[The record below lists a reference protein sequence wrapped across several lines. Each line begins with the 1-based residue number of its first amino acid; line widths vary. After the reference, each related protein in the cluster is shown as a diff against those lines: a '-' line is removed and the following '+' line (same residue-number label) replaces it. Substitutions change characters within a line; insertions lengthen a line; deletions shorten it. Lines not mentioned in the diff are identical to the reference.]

1 MKAKVLVCDDDP
13 AVCEIISA
21 MLSDAGYE
29 VKEEYDGTRALE
41 DLREGRYEV
50 MILDYML
57 GKTNGL
63 DILQE
68 ACQVDHE
75 VRIIMM
81 SGYKSLADPDRLPG
95 RGSGIG
101 GQADDLPKR
110 AKELGA
116 SGFLSKPFLMQE
128 LLNAVGKKSEKRL
141 SE

>member
-1 MKAKVLVCDDDP
+1 MKKKVLVCDDDP

-21 MLSDAGYE
+21 MLRDAGYE
-29 VKEEYDGTRALE
+29 VQEEYDGTQALE
-41 DLREGRYEV
+41 DLREGRHEV

-63 DILQE
+63 DILQK

-81 SGYKSLADPDRLPG
+81 SGYQS
-95 RGSGIG
+95 
-101 GQADDLPKR
+101 DDLPKR

-116 SGFLSKPFLMQE
+116 SGFLPKPFLMQE
-128 LLNAVGKKSEKRL
+128 LLNVVGKSRKR
-141 SE
+141 

>member
-1 MKAKVLVCDDDP
+1 MMKAKVLVCDDDP

-29 VKEEYDGTRALE
+29 VQEEYDGTKALE
-41 DLREGRYEV
+41 DLRKGRHEV

-63 DILQE
+63 DILQK
-68 ACQVDHE
+68 ACQMDHE

-81 SGYKSLADPDRLPG
+81 SGYQSLADPSRL
-95 RGSGIG
+95 

-116 SGFLSKPFLMQE
+116 SGFLPKPFLMQE
-128 LLNAVGKKSEKRL
+128 LLNVVGRSRHKGT
-141 SE
+141 

>member
-1 MKAKVLVCDDDP
+1 MKKKVLVCDDDP

-21 MLSDAGYE
+21 MLRDAGYE
-29 VKEEYDGTRALE
+29 VQEEYDGTQALE
-41 DLREGRYEV
+41 DLREGRHEV

-63 DILQE
+63 DILQK

-81 SGYKSLADPDRLPG
+81 SGYQS
-95 RGSGIG
+95 
-101 GQADDLPKR
+101 DDLPKR

-116 SGFLSKPFLMQE
+116 SGFLPKPFLMQE
-128 LLNAVGKKSEKRL
+128 LLNAVGKSRHKGT
-141 SE
+141 